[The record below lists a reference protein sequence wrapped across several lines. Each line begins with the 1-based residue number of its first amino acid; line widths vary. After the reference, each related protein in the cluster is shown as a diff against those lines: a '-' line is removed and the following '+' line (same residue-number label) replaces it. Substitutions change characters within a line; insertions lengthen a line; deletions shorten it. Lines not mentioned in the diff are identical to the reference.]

1 MCLTQRQR
9 MPMTNL
15 LHATNHSVPA
25 ATGSCTACMLQND
38 NKVRSRTSNSLV
50 SYCRDWLSYVTFWVL
65 VSNKLGRQDVSMGPA
80 SSPDM
85 TRSTKRRA
93 LNSDGL
99 FHSQETGQRPCSHG
113 RRRSRWYGQD
123 GCRRRSQRHSH
134 GRIRTTQRILGCG
147 SSKLRHSHGRRRSNW
162 TRDRFLTCNACEKS
176 WTSSSI
182 VTDCLGSAGR
192 TINRMSKNKH
202 MSNYMAEISALWN
215 TLG

>member
-1 MCLTQRQR
+1 
-9 MPMTNL
+9 
-15 LHATNHSVPA
+15 
-25 ATGSCTACMLQND
+25 
-38 NKVRSRTSNSLV
+38 
-50 SYCRDWLSYVTFWVL
+50 
-65 VSNKLGRQDVSMGPA
+65 MGPA

-99 FHSQETGQRPCSHG
+99 FHSQETGQRPGSHG

-134 GRIRTTQRILGCG
+134 GRIRSTQRIHGCG

-162 TRDRFLTCNACEKS
+162 TRDRRFFTCNVCEQS

-182 VTDCLGSAGR
+182 VTDCLGSTGR

-202 MSNYMAEISALWN
+202 VELHGQNKCSVEHPGVRAATSVKKAERNIGLRKSCRKH
-215 TLG
+215 TEHVP